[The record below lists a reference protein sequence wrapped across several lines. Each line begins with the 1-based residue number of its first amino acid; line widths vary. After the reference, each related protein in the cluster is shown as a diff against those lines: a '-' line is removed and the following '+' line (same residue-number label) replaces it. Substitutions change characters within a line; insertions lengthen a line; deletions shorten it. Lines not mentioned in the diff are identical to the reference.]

1 MVDLLEVHK
10 EKSLISIDA
19 RDAIRKGYHPR
30 QEILKLVEE
39 AQAPV
44 LCEIHVPHKTGPLV
58 AALEAMGLNVTIAQ
72 VDVGHFRLRALKLED

>member
-1 MVDLLEVHK
+1 MDLLKVHK

-30 QEILKLVEE
+30 QEILKLVED

-44 LCEIHVPHKTGPLV
+44 LCEIHVPHKTGPLI
-58 AALEAMGLNVTIAQ
+58 AALEAMGLNVTTAE
-72 VDVGHFRLRALKLED
+72 VETGHFRLRALKLGD

>member
-1 MVDLLEVHK
+1 MMELLQVHR

-19 RDAIRKGYHPR
+19 RDAIRKGHHPR

-39 AQAPV
+39 AEAPV

-58 AALEAMGLNVTIAQ
+58 AALEAMGLNVTTAELER
-72 VDVGHFRLRALKLED
+72 GHFRLRALKLGD